1 MAGRSRYRSGYKRG
15 SRGFRGRRS
24 AGIERAKQH
33 IREAEELSRELGGT
47 DKDVKEYFF
56 RLTHVE
62 RARVLHLYGQKHG
75 EKARQYAEETI
86 PTWQS
91 GRVKMAGQTAA
102 RLFDL
107 LPPLMPLQEK
117 YRLAENLWRHVGP
130 RSKRRLRVGLDT
142 TVDDAV
148 SRTREHIEGIVSGYV
163 IPDNLTRRF
172 NWLAAGDVGLKQ
184 QLLNHLQELE
194 KKMVV
199 EDARQHLPV
208 MLDHL
213 RRDAANHTARLARTL
228 TVGNHELEILIDRSA
243 SGAHLEDW
251 RPQGASPKSSLAW
264 LWWLIGIVAVVAFF
278 ALRKKM

>member
-1 MAGRSRYRSGYKRG
+1 M
-15 SRGFRGRRS
+15 
-24 AGIERAKQH
+24 QH
-33 IREAEELSRELGGT
+33 IREGEELSRELGGT

-56 RLTHVE
+56 RLSGAE
-62 RARVLHLYGQKHG
+62 RARVLRLYGQRHG
-75 EKARQYAEETI
+75 EDARQYAEETI
-86 PTWQS
+86 PRWQS
-91 GRVKMAGQTAA
+91 GSRKMAGQTAA

-130 RSKRRLRVGLDT
+130 QSKRRLRVGLDT

-148 SRTREHIEGIVSGYV
+148 SKTREHIEGIVSCYV

-194 KKMVV
+194 KKLVV

-213 RRDAANHTARLARTL
+213 RRDAANNTTRLARTL
-228 TVGNHELEILIDRSA
+228 TVGRHELEILVDRSA
-243 SGAHLEDW
+243 SAAHLEEW
-251 RPQGASPKSSLAW
+251 RPQGASSKLSLAW
-264 LWWLIGIVAVVAFF
+264 LWWLIGIAAVIAFF
-278 ALRKKM
+278 ALGKKM